1 MPTILRQGGFHF
13 KINTDDHEP
22 MHVHVWHQGR
32 EIIIEFE
39 NDVVVRENNGFN
51 RSEER
56 RALLITGERQELF
69 QNEWRTI
76 HG

>member
-1 MPTILRQGGFHF
+1 MPTIFRQGGFHF
-13 KINTDDHEP
+13 KINTNDHEP
-22 MHVHVWHQGR
+22 MHVHVWHQGG

-39 NDVVVRENNGFN
+39 NDVIVRENNGFN

-56 RALLITGERQELF
+56 RALLIIGEHQELF
-69 QNEWRTI
+69 QNEWRRI

>member
-56 RALLITGERQELF
+56 RALLITGEQQELF
-69 QNEWRTI
+69 QNEWRRI
-76 HG
+76 NG